1 MRRFV
6 NSQKQ
11 KISTCKNRHFFDLA
25 HSNQTLTTNVSE
37 YAVRF
42 EVLFSPKCPDAFI
55 IAVDIYHG
63 FRFVKNN
70 AKPGYYANQRTFFVL
85 MIPFVV

>member
-1 MRRFV
+1 M
-6 NSQKQ
+6 
-11 KISTCKNRHFFDLA
+11 H
-25 HSNQTLTTNVSE
+25 
-37 YAVRF
+37 F

-55 IAVDIYHG
+55 IAVDIYDG

-85 MIPFVV
+85 IIPFVG